1 VVATP
6 IIRGSTAARILP
18 ESKIREGKARA
29 DLAEWKVCPN
39 NCFTVGLSYLSSAK
53 LERVS
58 SQRYAE
64 LSPRKAAKTKPN
76 SNLSPDFHNPNT
88 A

>member
-1 VVATP
+1 MVATP

-29 DLAEWKVCPN
+29 DLAEWKVPQQLL
-39 NCFTVGLSYLSSAK
+39 TVGLSYLLSSR

-64 LSPRKAAKTKPN
+64 LSPRKAA
-76 SNLSPDFHNPNT
+76 
-88 A
+88 